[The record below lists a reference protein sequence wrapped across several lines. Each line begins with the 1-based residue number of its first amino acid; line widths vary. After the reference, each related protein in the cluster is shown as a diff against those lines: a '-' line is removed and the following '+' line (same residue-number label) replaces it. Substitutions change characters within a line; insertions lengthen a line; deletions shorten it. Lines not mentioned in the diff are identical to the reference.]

1 MDRCPQSEGLSGYHQ
16 SFYAPAT
23 ACLGRKNEQRV
34 VAPLSWSPSWLWSE
48 PLPLPLLPGLHSSPM
63 LPACP
68 RPTSGLPTSEPTR
81 WPHLLD
87 LLGAQLGDVENLL
100 CLLQAE
106 AREIGGSCRL
116 VSGTSPGVSCCP
128 AGCVDMPISAQPSAA
143 ESSPR
148 PSMWVAQRVRWHG
161 RRDT

>member
-1 MDRCPQSEGLSGYHQ
+1 M
-16 SFYAPAT
+16 AT
-23 ACLGRKNEQRV
+23 INH
-34 VAPLSWSPSWLWSE
+34 SM
-48 PLPLPLLPGLHSSPM
+48 PLPLPASGLKTNKGWWLPQVGVPAGYGQSLYPCPLLPGLHSSPYCQ
-63 LPACP
+63 PAHC
-68 RPTSGLPTSEPTR
+68 PTSGLPTLEPTQ

-116 VSGTSPGVSCCP
+116 VSGTSPGISCCP
-128 AGCVDMPISAQPSAA
+128 AGCVDIQISAQPSAA
-143 ESSPR
+143 QSSPR
-148 PSMWVAQRVRWHG
+148 PSMWVAQPARQHG